1 MILDL
6 SGFLDSEK
14 QSYHI
19 EGELESNS
27 SSIDDIIVIE
37 PINFSGEI
45 IKVAENSELF
55 ITINYTY
62 ESNCDRCLKPTT
74 SEITTNLSGRLME
87 NKGKINDEDDV
98 DEIIYLE
105 NGLLNIDEYIW
116 SQVVSSLPMKI
127 LCSNDCK
134 GLCPQCGQDLNVQ
147 SCDCMGSTIDPR
159 LEKLKELFPKK

>member
-1 MILDL
+1 MKLDL
-6 SGFLDSEK
+6 SSFLDSEK
-14 QSYHI
+14 QSYHF

-27 SSIDDIIVIE
+27 FSVDDIKVIE
-37 PINFSGEI
+37 PIKFSGEI
-45 IKVAENSELF
+45 FKVDGNSELF
-55 ITINYTY
+55 VTINYTY

-74 SEITTNLSGRLME
+74 SGITTNLSGRLMD
-87 NKGKINDEDDV
+87 NKGKNNDEDDV
-98 DEIIYLE
+98 EEIIYIE
-105 NGLLNIDEYIW
+105 NSLLNIDEYIW

-134 GLCPQCGQDLNVQ
+134 GLCPQCGQNLNIQ